1 MDYTLQKRI
10 IGAIILIIAAIVFV
24 PMLLDGPGQAGTE
37 TVDLGIP
44 EPGGDGMRT
53 EVVPL
58 DAPLP
63 APRVPNEFE
72 VMPDPAGESA
82 NAASDS
88 SSSSFPD
95 IAAAEPRF
103 PAPEIVNG
111 VPAAQVP
118 EAASPILDEPGTPG
132 SEYAADTSGRWHVT
146 LGSYANAG
154 NAQRLVADMRR
165 AGLPARAETVT
176 LAGKPAQRVRIGP
189 YADRVRAEAARLAV
203 ASRRNDVTPALVQD
217 DSASADAVST
227 TPPPATGT
235 SPAGDAPI
243 ATAPTTPA
251 VPASQVAPAAPL
263 PRDARGWVVQIGAF
277 SKVDEANEQVTKLR
291 TAGFAAFVDRLDAPA
306 GTLHRVRVGP
316 EAQRAGADRL
326 QVSLRES
333 LAVEGV
339 VMRHP

>member
-10 IGAIILIIAAIVFV
+10 IGAIILIVAAIVFV
-24 PMLLDGPGQAGTE
+24 PMLLDGPGQTGTE

-44 EPGGDGMRT
+44 EPGPDGMRT

-63 APRVPNEFE
+63 PPRVPNEFE
-72 VMPDPAGESA
+72 VMPDPAGEPASA
-82 NAASDS
+82 PSDTS
-88 SSSSFPD
+88 MPG
-95 IAAAEPRF
+95 IATAEPVL
-103 PAPEIVNG
+103 PGPEIVPDA
-111 VPAAQVP
+111 PATQLP
-118 EAASPILDEPGTPG
+118 EAALPIIEGPSTPD
-132 SEYAADTSGRWHVT
+132 SQYAADTSGRWHVT

-217 DSASADAVST
+217 DSASADEVST
-227 TPPPATGT
+227 TPPSAA
-235 SPAGDAPI
+235 SAAPAGSAPI
-243 ATAPTTPA
+243 ATVPATPA
-251 VPASQVAPAAPL
+251 DTASQAVPAAPL

-291 TAGFAAFVDRLDAPA
+291 TAGFTAFVDRLDAPS

-326 QVSLRES
+326 QASIRQS
-333 LAVEGV
+333 LAVDGV